1 MNYEQNS
8 GWWRRCGGLCVRAI
22 AWELSIAAVASN
34 PGGPKAARD
43 AKLPT
48 VAELDHGRFLRKAI
62 TYAKMIRS
70 HLSLLTVIMAM
81 SAAPAMAQIPAF
93 PGAVG
98 FGALAS
104 GGRGGTVYHVTN
116 LNDAGPGSFREAVS
130 QDNHIVVFDVGG
142 YAAPMSTNR
151 TVNAA
156 IKVHSN
162 ITIAGETAP
171 GDGFGVMGREVSF
184 STATNV
190 ICRYVRFR
198 QGMLDGHRAGNTVGM
213 WHASNLILDHV
224 SIAFGQ
230 WNNIDAVGAT
240 NITVQNCLIAD
251 PVGQRFN
258 AHTEGGPFCWYRNL
272 WANAHNR
279 QPMAR
284 ADTVWVNNLVY
295 NYEAGYTTTTHAPF
309 HHDLVNNYFIAG
321 PATSRPPNCFFQVNT
336 DQLFYVAGN
345 LLDANK
351 DGKLNGSPVTPGQS
365 VTYGKAPGFTETT
378 KLPTISAKAAVPGL
392 LSGAGCSLR
401 RDALDWRTIG
411 EVASFG
417 KAGFIWTNQI
427 QSGLANCG
435 YGNLNG
441 GAAPLD
447 SDQDGMPDYWE
458 KTLGGNPSAD
468 DHNTEVPDQDGFIS
482 EPTFFPPHT
491 PVGYTRLD
499 EYLYFLGMP
508 HFLVVKNT
516 ATKPSRV
523 QIDLRKFTSGFTTA
537 PGFEISGVSGGMV
550 SQSGDGGCLITF
562 TPARDFV
569 GRAKFDFT
577 VTDREGSSG
586 KQTCALLVCEP

>member
-1 MNYEQNS
+1 MLYS
-8 GWWRRCGGLCVRAI
+8 SLRYYPVVTV
-22 AWELSIAAVASN
+22 LS
-34 PGGPKAARD
+34 
-43 AKLPT
+43 
-48 VAELDHGRFLRKAI
+48 AI
-62 TYAKMIRS
+62 T
-70 HLSLLTVIMAM
+70 
-81 SAAPAMAQIPAF
+81 AMAQTPAF
-93 PGAVG
+93 PGAEG
-98 FGALAS
+98 FGAAAT

-116 LNDAGPGSFREAVS
+116 LNEAGPGSFRDAVS
-130 QDNHIVVFDVGG
+130 QDNRIVVFDVGG
-142 YAAPMSTNR
+142 YVTPASTNR

-213 WHASNLILDHV
+213 WHASNIILDHD

-284 ADTVWVNNLVY
+284 ANTVFVNNLVY
-295 NYEAGYTTTTHAPF
+295 DYEAGYTTTTHAPF

-321 PATSRPPNCFFQVNT
+321 PATGRPSNCFFQVNT

-345 LLDANK
+345 QLDANK

-365 VTYGKAPGFTETT
+365 VTYLKTPGFTVTT
-378 KLPTISAKAAVPGL
+378 NLPTISALATVPCV
-392 LSGAGCSLR
+392 LSGAGCSIQ
-401 RDALDWRTIG
+401 RDALDLRTIG

-417 KAGFIWTNQI
+417 KAGFIRTNQM
-427 QSGLANCG
+427 QSGLPNCG

-441 GAAPLD
+441 GAAPID

-458 KTLGGNPSAD
+458 QALGWNPNAD
-468 DHNTEVPDQDGFIS
+468 DHNTELPSRDGFINA
-482 EPTFFPPHT
+482 PVFFPPRT
-491 PVGYTRLD
+491 LAGYTRLD
-499 EYLYFLGMP
+499 EYLYFLGIP

-516 ATKPSRV
+516 VTAPSRV
-523 QIDLRKFTSGFTTA
+523 QIDLRKFTSGFTES
-537 PGFEISGVSGGMV
+537 PVFIISDVSGGTT
-550 SQSGDGGCLITF
+550 SQSGAGGCLVTF
-562 TPARDFV
+562 TPKLDYI
-569 GRAKFDFT
+569 GRAKYDFT
-577 VTDREGSSG
+577 VTDQSCSLW
-586 KQTCALLVCEP
+586 KQTYALLVTEP